1 MSVSIKSEKEIA
13 RMREAGKILSE
24 VHDRL
29 AELVVPG
36 VTTKELDRKAFEMIR
51 ACGCTPSFLN
61 YNGFPASICASVNEE
76 VIHGIPDK
84 KRVLKEGEIISIDAG
99 VIFEGYHS
107 DAARTHA
114 VGKISPEAEKLI
126 RVTRQS
132 FFEGIKFAR
141 AGCHLFEISAAV
153 EDYVVA
159 NGFSCVRDYVG
170 HGVGANLHEE
180 PEVPNFRQR
189 RRGMKLVPGM
199 TLAVEPMVNI
209 GKPDVCVLEN
219 DWTVVTADGTLS
231 AHYENTIL
239 ITEGEPEIL
248 SLQA

>member
-29 AELVVPG
+29 SEIIQPSI
-36 VTTKELDRKAFEMIR
+36 TTKELDRRATEWIR
-51 ACGCTPSFLN
+51 SYGCTPSFLN
-61 YNGFPASICASVNEE
+61 YNGFPASLCTSINEE
-76 VIHGIPDK
+76 VIHGIPSK
-84 KRVLKEGEIISIDAG
+84 KRVLKEGDIISIDAG
-99 VIFEGYHS
+99 VIYQGYHS

-114 VGKISPEAEKLI
+114 VGQISPEAKKLI
-126 RVTRQS
+126 AATKQS

-153 EDYVVA
+153 EDYIVA

-170 HGVGANLHEE
+170 HGVGAKLHEE
-180 PEVPNFRQR
+180 PEVPNFHQS
-189 RRGMKLVPGM
+189 RRGMKLVSGM
-199 TLAVEPMVNI
+199 TLAIEPMVNI
-209 GKPDVCVLEN
+209 GKPDVYVLEN
-219 DWTVVTADGTLS
+219 DWTVVTEDHTLS
-231 AHYENTIL
+231 AHYENTVL

>member
-29 AELVVPG
+29 SEIIQPG
-36 VTTKELDRKAFEMIR
+36 VTTKELDRRAAEWIR
-51 ACGCTPSFLN
+51 SYGCTPSFLN
-61 YNGFPASICASVNEE
+61 YNGFPASLCTSINEE
-76 VIHGIPDK
+76 VIHGIPSK
-84 KRVLKEGEIISIDAG
+84 KRVLKEGDIISIDAG
-99 VIFEGYHS
+99 VIYEGYHS

-114 VGKISPEAEKLI
+114 VGQISPEAEKLI
-126 RVTRQS
+126 EATKQS

-153 EDYVVA
+153 EDYIVA

-170 HGVGANLHEE
+170 HGVGSKLHEE
-180 PEVPNFRQR
+180 PEVPNFHQN
-189 RRGMKLVPGM
+189 RRGMKLVSGM
-199 TLAVEPMVNI
+199 TLAIEPMVNI
-209 GKPDVCVLEN
+209 GKPDVYVLEN
-219 DWTVVTADGTLS
+219 DWTVVTEDHTLS
-231 AHYENTIL
+231 AHYENTVL

>member
-29 AELVVPG
+29 AEIIMPG
-36 VTTKELDRKAFEMIR
+36 VTTKELDRKAAEMIR
-51 ACGCTPSFLN
+51 AHGCTPSFLN
-61 YNGFPASICASVNEE
+61 YNGFPASICTSVNEE
-76 VIHGIPDK
+76 VIHGIPGK
-84 KRVLKEGEIISIDAG
+84 KRVLREGDIISIDAG

-114 VGKISPEAEKLI
+114 VGKIPPEAEKLI
-126 RVTRQS
+126 RVAKQS

-170 HGVGANLHEE
+170 HGVGAKLHEE
-180 PEVPNFRQR
+180 PEVPNFRQK
-189 RRGMKLVPGM
+189 RRGMKLLPGM
-199 TLAVEPMVNI
+199 TLAVEPMINI
-209 GKPDVCVLEN
+209 GKPEVCVLEN
-219 DWTVVTADGTLS
+219 DWTVVTEDGTLS

-248 SLQA
+248 SLRG

>member
-29 AELVVPG
+29 AMLIVPG
-36 VTTKELDRKAFEMIR
+36 ITTKELDRKAFEMIR
-51 ACGCTPSFLN
+51 AYGCIPSFLN

-84 KRVLKEGEIISIDAG
+84 KRVLKEGDIISIDAG

-114 VGKISPEAEKLI
+114 VGQISPEAEKLI
-126 RVTRQS
+126 RVTKQS

-153 EDYVVA
+153 EDHVVA

-180 PEVPNFRQR
+180 PEVPNFRQK
-189 RRGMKLVPGM
+189 RRGIKLVPGM

-209 GKPDVCVLEN
+209 GKPDICVLEN
-219 DWTVVTADGTLS
+219 EWTVVTEDGTLS

-248 SLQA
+248 SLQM

>member
-29 AELVVPG
+29 AEFIVPG
-36 VTTKELDRKAFEMIR
+36 TTTKEIDRRAAEIIR
-51 ACGCTPSFLN
+51 AHKCTPSFLN
-61 YNGFPASICASVNEE
+61 YNGFPASICTSVNEE

-84 KRVLKEGEIISIDAG
+84 KRVLKEGDILSIDAG

-126 RVTRQS
+126 RVTKQS

-170 HGVGANLHEE
+170 HGVGAKLHEE
-180 PEVPNFRQR
+180 PEVPNFHQK

-199 TLAVEPMVNI
+199 TLAIEPMINI
-209 GKPDVCVLEN
+209 GKPEVCVLDN
-219 DWTVVTADGTLS
+219 DWTVVTEDGTLS
-231 AHYENTIL
+231 AHYENTVL

-248 SLQA
+248 SLQG